1 MINMKEEI
9 KNLKIEL
16 TLQEVD
22 VVLQILQELPAGK
35 VYQIIRLLDSK
46 IQESISQ
53 SQYMT
58 EEQL

>member
-1 MINMKEEI
+1 MKEEL

-35 VYQIIRLLDSK
+35 VYQIMRLLDSM
-46 IQESISQ
+46 IQETISQ
-53 SQYMT
+53 SQHMT
-58 EEQL
+58 EE

>member
-35 VYQIIRLLDSK
+35 VYQIMKLLDSK